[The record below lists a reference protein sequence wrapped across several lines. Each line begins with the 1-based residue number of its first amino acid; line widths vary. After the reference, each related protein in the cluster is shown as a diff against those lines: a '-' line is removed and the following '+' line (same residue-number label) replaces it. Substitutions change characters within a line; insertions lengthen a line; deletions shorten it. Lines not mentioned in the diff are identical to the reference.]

1 MDVVGYLTGFG
12 LATAAGLNAWLPL
25 LAVGLLARYTGFVD
39 LDGQWSMLTETPVL
53 IGLGAVAVLD
63 FVGDKVATVDH
74 VLHAVG
80 TVIAPATGA
89 LSALGATDTLN
100 VSPVAMTIIGLVAA
114 ETTHGTR
121 MAIRPFVTV
130 GTAGV
135 GNPVVSFVEDAV
147 SAVLAVLA
155 IIAPIIAVILIG
167 VLAWL
172 AWRLLKRIRRRRG
185 GPEPPPSP
193 A

>member
-1 MDVVGYLTGFG
+1 MV
-12 LATAAGLNAWLPL
+12 
-25 LAVGLLARYTGFVD
+25 LARLFGATPAADAFFVAFK
-39 LDGQWSMLTETPVL
+39 LPNFFRRLFAEGAFNAAFIPSFSSILTERGREEALRFAGEVM
-53 IGLGAVAVLD
+53 AVLL
-63 FVGDKVATVDH
+63 V
-74 VLHAVG
+74 VLVIAVG